1 MNKNKKR
8 LKKIVILFF
17 IAITLTGCTK
27 TLKDKDNKPI
37 VNEVTGQSMTENILC
52 RPSDEE
58 TIKLY
63 EENGV
68 KIEELEECSKMNL
81 TAKYE
86 SLWTSFFVRP
96 LSFVIVKLG
105 SIFSSTTLAIIAI
118 TLIIRLLLFPITRK
132 AALQSE
138 NMKKAQP
145 ELNRIE
151 KKYEGKAD
159 AESMNRK
166 GAEMLA
172 IYKKYEINPLSGCI
186 FSLIQL
192 PLVFAFLEAINRVPA
207 IFEETYF
214 HLQMGTT
221 PWVAITNGQYYY
233 LIINVIIIATTY
245 FSFKMNTNQAQ
256 LNNSNDDDNLMA
268 KQQKMMT
275 ILMVALIGFMS
286 FSLPTA
292 IAVYWITSSLFT
304 IIQNWIVSKKA
315 KHE

>member
-1 MNKNKKR
+1 MNKNKKSLR
-8 LKKIVILFF
+8 KVIILLIVATI
-17 IAITLTGCTK
+17 LTGCTT
-27 TLKDKDNKPI
+27 TLKDKNDKPI
-37 VNEVTGQSMTENILC
+37 INEVTGQSMTENILC
-52 RPSDEE
+52 RPSDKE
-58 TIKLY
+58 TLKIY

-68 KIEELEECSKMNL
+68 KIEELEECSKMKL
-81 TAKYE
+81 TSTYE

-105 SIFSSTTLAIIAI
+105 SLLNSTTLAIIAI
-118 TLIIRLLLFPITRK
+118 TLIIRILLYPVTKK

-138 NMKKAQP
+138 NIKKAQP
-145 ELNRIE
+145 ELNKIE
-151 KKYEGKAD
+151 KKYEGKTD
-159 AESMNRK
+159 TDSINKK
-166 GAEMLA
+166 GAEMLG
-172 IYKKYEINPLSGCI
+172 IYKKYEINPLTGCI

-233 LIINVIIIATTY
+233 IIINIVIIASTY
-245 FSFKMNTNQAQ
+245 FSFKMSTSQSNNTEE
-256 LNNSNDDDNLMA
+256 NLMA

-275 ILMVALIGFMS
+275 ILMVILIGFMS

-304 IIQNWIVSKKA
+304 IVQNWFVARKT

>member
-1 MNKNKKR
+1 MNKNKKN
-8 LKKIVILFF
+8 LKKVIILF
-17 IAITLTGCTK
+17 IVATILTGCTS
-27 TLKDKDNKPI
+27 TLKDKNGKPI
-37 VNEVTGQSMTENILC
+37 INEVTGQSMTENILC
-52 RPSDEE
+52 RPGDKE
-58 TIKLY
+58 TLKIY

-68 KIEELEECSKMNL
+68 KVEELEECSKMKL
-81 TAKYE
+81 TSTYE

-105 SIFSSTTLAIIAI
+105 SLLNSTTLAIIAI
-118 TLIIRLLLFPITRK
+118 TLIIRILLYPVTKK

-138 NMKKAQP
+138 NIKKAQP

-151 KKYEGKAD
+151 KKYEGKTD
-159 AESMNRK
+159 TDSINKK
-166 GAEMLA
+166 GAEMLG
-172 IYKKYEINPLSGCI
+172 IYKKYEINPLTGCI

-192 PLVFAFLEAINRVPA
+192 PLLFAFLEAINRVPA

-214 HLQMGTT
+214 HFQMGTT

-233 LIINVIIIATTY
+233 IIINIVIIASTY
-245 FSFKMNTNQAQ
+245 FSFKMSASQTN
-256 LNNSNDDDNLMA
+256 NNEENLMA

-275 ILMVALIGFMS
+275 ILMVVLIGFMS

-304 IIQNWIVSKKA
+304 IVQNWFVARKM